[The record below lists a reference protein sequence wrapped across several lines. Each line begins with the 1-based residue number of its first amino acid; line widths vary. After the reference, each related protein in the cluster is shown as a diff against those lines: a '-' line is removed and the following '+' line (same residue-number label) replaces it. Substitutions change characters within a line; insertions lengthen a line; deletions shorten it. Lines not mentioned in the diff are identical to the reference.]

1 MTPPV
6 VVVHGGAAGHTDEIR
21 EREPEYH
28 AALERALTAAA
39 AALRGGG
46 DAVEAVRAAVIVM
59 ETFPLFNA
67 GHGSALCSD
76 GSVELSA
83 SVMRGSDRAAG
94 AVAMVRRT
102 RHPVAAAV
110 ALLDQPEVLL
120 VGDGADAHA
129 AASGLE
135 QVELNAFVTERQ
147 RRRLAER
154 LAGGAESETFGA
166 GGAGPETFGAGG
178 AGPETVGAV
187 CLDANGVLAAATSTG
202 GLNGQRPGRVGD
214 SPLIGA
220 GTWADSRVAVSCTGQ
235 GEAFI
240 RAGAARLVAS
250 LVEHGQALKDAA
262 EEAMSVV
269 AQCGGDG
276 GLIAVDA
283 QGNVTMPRSTGAMPR
298 GVWRGGKKPVTSVP

>member
-6 VVVHGGAAGHTDEIR
+6 VVVHGGAGGHTDEIR

-28 AALERALTAAA
+28 TALERSLTAAA
-39 AALRGGG
+39 AALRAGG

-94 AVAMVRRT
+94 GVAMVRRT

-120 VGDGADAHA
+120 VGDSADAHA

-135 QVELNAFVTERQ
+135 QVGLHAFVTERQ
-147 RRRLAER
+147 RRRLAEG
-154 LAGGAESETFGA
+154 LAGGAE
-166 GGAGPETFGAGG
+166 
-178 AGPETVGAV
+178 PETVGAV
-187 CLDANGVLAAATSTG
+187 CLDADGLLAAATSTG

-220 GTWADSRVAVSCTGQ
+220 GTWADERVAVSCTGQ

-240 RAGAARLVAS
+240 RAGAARLVAA
-250 LVEHGQALKDAA
+250 LVEQGHVLKDAA
-262 EEAMSVV
+262 ESAMTVV
-269 AQCGGDG
+269 AECGGAG

-283 QGNVTMPRSTGAMPR
+283 HGNVTMPRSTGAMPR